1 MGKVAAE
8 LGMCDSVN
16 EAVAELFRSV
26 NLEVNEDVWIVEL
39 IDSVDLGTNSIELVE
54 PLSFLVVSPE
64 AIEVVKGDGG
74 VGAVS
79 MSMEELN
86 SVEDMGEK
94 TDDVT

>member
-1 MGKVAAE
+1 
-8 LGMCDSVN
+8 MCDSVN

>member
-16 EAVAELFRSV
+16 EAVAELFRFV